1 MSMIF
6 SLFLKMYLKKQIERR
21 SIDLMIYEKI
31 KKICDERGM
40 SVRSLEAKAGLGNGT
55 IKSWENSVPGIAR
68 LSAVADILG
77 LPIEYFIEK

>member
-1 MSMIF
+1 
-6 SLFLKMYLKKQIERR
+6 
-21 SIDLMIYEKI
+21 MIYEKI

-40 SVRSLEAKAGLGNGT
+40 SVRSLESKAGLGNGT

-77 LPIEYFIEK
+77 LPIE